1 MSEGGL
7 TFNRRA
13 VRPMQC
19 LREGWRL
26 IKDDY
31 WLFLGITF
39 VGSLL
44 GSVAMGVL
52 RGPATCGIH
61 ICFFRREAGQRVT
74 FDLLLKGFDYFVQSL
89 IATLLMTVPVI
100 LLLVPAYFVLIIGM
114 VVAMPTATA
123 QSQGQPP
130 DPSAFFFVMALY
142 AALLSLA
149 VLVAL
154 LFGALFLFVYPLIV
168 DRGLSGIA
176 AMKLS
181 ARAAL
186 GNPGGV
192 LGIMFLMFLLGLV
205 GALLCYVGLIF
216 ITPLYFAMIAVAYRQ
231 VFPAEGSVLV
241 FDQPSPPSNWPD
253 AGEWFRGTDQTGV
266 QQPVEGPLT
275 VTAATPPPLEP
286 GTQRTDGAPAP

>member
-13 VRPMQC
+13 VRPMEC

-61 ICFFRREAGQRVT
+61 ICFFRREAGKRVT

-89 IATLLMTVPVI
+89 IATILMTVPII
-100 LLLVPAYFVLIIGM
+100 LLMVPGYVGFFIAWFGSM
-114 VVAMPTATA
+114 ATVAA
-123 QSQGQPP
+123 QSQGQPNQPP
-130 DPSAFFFVMALY
+130 DLSAFGIVLALFYLFLLGVM
-142 AALLSLA
+142 
-149 VLVAL
+149 LVAML
-154 LFGALFLFVYPLIV
+154 IYALFLFVYPLIV

-186 GNPGGV
+186 ANVGGV
-192 LGIMFLMFLLGLV
+192 LGLMFLMFLLGLV
-205 GALLCYVGLIF
+205 GALMCYVGLIF
-216 ITPLYFAMIAVAYRQ
+216 TTPLMYAMIAVAYRQ

-241 FDQPSPPSNWPD
+241 FDQPPPVQLPEV
-253 AGEWFRGTDQTGV
+253 GERFARPEQLGI
-266 QQPVEGPLT
+266 QQPVETPLT
-275 VTAATPPPLEP
+275 VTAATPPPPDP
-286 GTQRTDGAPAP
+286 GGFRRTG